1 MLRSVEKSNQ
11 ITVEFS
17 DVCAHVPLL
26 FVPQQGMLSW
36 LPKLGKG
43 KDDQVGGGGHFYCSF
58 RVS

>member
-26 FVPQQGMLSW
+26 FAPSSGGMLPW
-36 LPKLGKG
+36 LPKLGMSKLE
-43 KDDQVGGGGHFYCSF
+43 QVRG
-58 RVS
+58 